1 MTVADITGAPYAGF
15 TNIAWSREG
24 RNLTLSW
31 EYTASDATAE
41 DNPYRVDR
49 VRFTT
54 GYLYNESGVIIG
66 WTHKNA
72 AEIMLRADQSSYTFD
87 LTNMDIREDA
97 GYSYHDICKIEGG
110 YLIPGNSFGYN
121 YAKKTPYFYLYPATA
136 PEAEIDYNYS
146 TGEITFTLTGSEAVM
161 SRPRACYHM
170 TISKVTYTNNVLSNS
185 SSVWNSD
192 VLDWD
197 DTDTL
202 TYSKTITE
210 KQTELNKIDDYICYT
225 FEASAIGLGGKTYK
239 TTKILYIAY
248 PAKPH
253 ISYFTKVSS
262 GSNNVRVLSDYSAQR
277 PTETLQLQI
286 QYANSPANL
295 TEAGWSDVGEEY
307 DCQRLM
313 TLPINDS
320 DIQPT
325 VGMHVYLRVCAKAQ
339 GREVYSDAYQVLDSL
354 YYWQEDYYTDADASV
369 IEIEE
374 VKQGGDS
381 ESLEVLIGYASD
393 ENYDACLLT
402 YSTDQRAWTS
412 TNQPE
417 EFEMPDSRWMSL
429 TSESKTGHA
438 CTSRITVLGLES
450 DTVYWLRARRYKTT
464 DSTKNTRFSAKAKC
478 NTSQEELTGLTLTA
492 SDIVATGK
500 ECAFTW
506 SFPEDWKQT
515 SWTLKDAST
524 NVGLKNATSSATSTT
539 YTFTSAGTK
548 TVYLEIVLDSGR
560 TTQSDPV
567 TVTVVD
573 APTLAFTTAPTS
585 TLTTLPQTFSIK
597 STNNASANIQVKVLC
612 ENGVKAVKPDGK
624 TEQYV
629 NDIIYSA
636 QGTGSVD
643 CSIVDGSKL
652 WNGGRYRIQA
662 VATANGVKSS
672 PLEACFSVSYSS
684 KPITPTAS
692 DVVITPA
699 GKTATVTVRNL
710 ATGITWDLYRA
721 TVDGRN
727 ALIAQDLA
735 SGATVTD
742 NFAPYSSNGSNEYNV
757 LVKNSQQQYTFAP
770 YEYTL
775 KSGVLRFDWN
785 NNSVE
790 LPYNIEISDEVD
802 KQFEQQVYLDGTQ
815 RGSWGAS
822 VIRSATLSTDTIY
835 IKDEAVQQKVREL
848 ARYQGAVFVRT
859 PLGQAYCANVDVKD
873 ISKAYDSNIMAV
885 EFECTEIDLTSEY
898 GATVDA
904 S

>member
-1 MTVADITGAPYAGF
+1 MTVVDITGVPNSSF

-31 EYTASDATAE
+31 EYTDSNATAE
-41 DNPYRVDR
+41 DNPNRVDR
-49 VRFTT
+49 IRLTT
-54 GYLYNESGVIIG
+54 GFLYNTAGEIIG
-66 WTHKNA
+66 WTNKNA
-72 AEIMLRADQSSYTFD
+72 TEVILRADQNSYTFD
-87 LTNMDIREDA
+87 LTGMDMREDA
-97 GYSYHDICKIEGG
+97 GYSYHDIYRVDGG
-110 YLIPGNSFGYN
+110 YIIPGNSVGY
-121 YAKKTPYFYLYPATA
+121 YYGGKAPWLYLYPALT

-161 SRPRACYHM
+161 CRPRSCYHM
-170 TISKVTYTNNVLSNS
+170 AISKVTYTNNTLSNS
-185 SSVWNSD
+185 SNVWNSD
-192 VLDWD
+192 VLGWD
-197 DTDTL
+197 NTDTL
-202 TYSKTITE
+202 TYSKAITE
-210 KQTELNKIDDYICYT
+210 KQTVLNKIDDYICYT
-225 FEASAIGLGGKTYK
+225 FEASAIGLAGKTYK
-239 TTKILYIAY
+239 TTKTLYIAY
-248 PAKPH
+248 PAKPS
-253 ISYFTKVSS
+253 IFNFQKVSS
-262 GSNNVRVLSDYSAQR
+262 GSNNVSVNSNYSEQR

-286 QYANSPANL
+286 QYASSPANL

-307 DCQRLM
+307 DCQQIM

-325 VGMHVYLRVCAKAQ
+325 VGKHVYLRVCAKAQ
-339 GREVYSDAYQVLDSL
+339 GREVYSDALQVLDSL

-381 ESLEVLIGYASD
+381 ESLEVLIGYAND

-492 SDIVATGK
+492 NDIVATGK
-500 ECAFTW
+500 ECAFSW

-524 NVGLKNATSSATSTT
+524 NVGLKNASSSATSTT

-567 TVTVVD
+567 IITVVD
-573 APTLAFTTAPTS
+573 APTLTFLAEPTP
-585 TLTTLPQTFSIK
+585 TLTTLPQIIRVK
-597 STNNASANIQVKVLC
+597 STNNLRADIQVKVLC
-612 ENGVKAVKPDGK
+612 ENGIKATKPDGEV
-624 TEQYV
+624 EQYA
-629 NDIIYSA
+629 NDVIYSA
-636 QGTGSVD
+636 QGKGILD
-643 CSIVDGSKL
+643 CSIADGSKL

-672 PLEACFSVSYSS
+672 PLEACFNVSYSS
-684 KPITPTAS
+684 KPTTPSTS
-692 DVVITPA
+692 NVVITPA
-699 GKTATVTVRNL
+699 GKTATVTVKNL

-727 ALIAQDLA
+727 ARIAQDLA
-735 SGATVTD
+735 SGATVID
-742 NFAPYSSNGSNEYNV
+742 DFAPYSSDGSNKYIV
-757 LVKNSQQQYTFAP
+757 LVKNAQQQYTFAP

-835 IKDEAVQQKVREL
+835 IKDATVQKKVREL

-873 ISKAYDSNIMAV
+873 ISKAYNSNIMAV
-885 EFECTEIDLTSEY
+885 EFDCTEIDLTSDY

>member
-1 MTVADITGAPYAGF
+1 MAEGLANTTGAPNAQVK
-15 TNIAWSREG
+15 NMAWSREG
-24 RNLTLSW
+24 EKITLTWELSD
-31 EYTASDATAE
+31 SNATAD
-41 DNPYRVDR
+41 DNLRRVDWIQFNGYWLHGINHT
-49 VRFTT
+49 VIGTVGTENKMTKNTT
-54 GYLYNESGVIIG
+54 SKSIYISQFSMQNNHPYTDVSYMEGASIVLC
-66 WTHKNA
+66 NA
-72 AEIMLRADQSSYTFD
+72 RGHTKGETLPTI
-87 LTNMDIREDA
+87 
-97 GYSYHDICKIEGG
+97 
-110 YLIPGNSFGYN
+110 
-121 YAKKTPYFYLYPATA
+121 YFNP
-136 PEAEIDYNYS
+136 PEAPTVDDIEYDYS
-146 TGEITFTLTGSEAVM
+146 TGKLTFKIEGSEAV
-161 SRPRACYHM
+161 SYKPRITYHM
-170 TISKVTYTNNVLSNS
+170 KITCERYKNGSITSSVPFEKNVLGWDSNTEQYTYSTELTDSENLQSESDYIHYTLEAYAKGLPENS
-185 SSVWNSD
+185 STV
-192 VLDWD
+192 
-197 DTDTL
+197 
-202 TYSKTITE
+202 
-210 KQTELNKIDDYICYT
+210 
-225 FEASAIGLGGKTYK
+225 
-239 TTKILYIAY
+239 TKHFYIAY
-248 PAKPH
+248 PAKPA
-253 ISYFTKVSS
+253 IVTLVPVSS
-262 GSNNVRVLSDYSAQR
+262 GANVLVNSFYTSQR

-286 QYANSPANL
+286 QYASSSANL

-307 DCQRLM
+307 SNPEIHS
-313 TLPINDS
+313 LPLKNS
-320 DIQPT
+320 DVQNA
-325 VGMHVYLRVCAKAQ
+325 VGQHVFLRVCAKAQ
-339 GREVYSDAYQVLDSL
+339 GREVYSDAWLVDDSL

-381 ESLEVLIGYASD
+381 ESLEVLIGYAND

-429 TSESKTGHA
+429 ESESKTHA

-478 NTSQEELTGLTLTA
+478 NTSQEELTGLALTA

-500 ECAFTW
+500 ECAFSW

-524 NVGLKNATSSATSTT
+524 NVGLKNASSSATSTT
-539 YTFTSAGTK
+539 HTFTSAGTK

-597 STNNASANIQVKVLC
+597 STNNASADIQVKVLC
-612 ENGVKAVKPDGK
+612 ENGVKAVKPDGE

-636 QGTGSVD
+636 QGTGTVN

-672 PLEACFSVSYSS
+672 PLETCFNVSYSS
-684 KPITPTAS
+684 KPSTPSAS

-699 GKTATVTVRNL
+699 GKTATVTVKNL

-742 NFAPYSSNGSNEYNV
+742 DFAPYSSNGSNEYIV

-822 VIRSATLSTDTIY
+822 VIHSATLSTDTIY

-885 EFECTEIDLTSEY
+885 EFECTEIDLTNDY